1 MTKAPRLIAV
11 LLVPVCVLV
20 IFILN
25 GCSAEEPTEPTAADI
40 EEAQEEK
47 EAGGETEGEAE
58 TESGESDSEG
68 GGEGGDN

>member
-1 MTKAPRLIAV
+1 MTKPFKLISV
-11 LLVPVCVLV
+11 LLAPICVLV
-20 IFILN
+20 IFILI